1 MTPDHA
7 RKWLILW
14 SLIVIGLQAVFL
26 VVAPVIRFPL
36 EYPKNLNLLQIVTPV
51 LLGYLGSAAHFVF
64 MTPAP
69 KIEANNELLGPLVK
83 GPVIIYAC
91 VMIAAFAA
99 FGYSNCS
106 GAAIGSGMSVD
117 NLNMAVSISL
127 GILAATT
134 SVIVARLFVSGDKLP
149 SANPT
154 EPATTNP

>member
-1 MTPDHA
+1 MTPDYA
-7 RKWLILW
+7 RKWLVLA
-14 SLIVIGLQAVFL
+14 SLIATGIQAVFL
-26 VVAPVIRFPL
+26 VIAPVIGFPL

-64 MTPAP
+64 MTPVP
-69 KIEANNELLGPLVK
+69 KVEANNDLLAPLVK

-99 FGYSNCS
+99 FGYSNRS

-134 SVIVARLFVSGDKLP
+134 SVIIARLFVSGDKLP
-149 SANPT
+149 AP
-154 EPATTNP
+154 EPAAKSTENP